1 MHAEASGHECC
12 ANAEHLSTVLVEKA
26 GCAGS
31 PPQVLLSEGAG
42 SDPEFDRRY
51 DSGFEVIN
59 ATSDDQFLFANK
71 FSDDR

>member
-1 MHAEASGHECC
+1 VHAEASGHECC

-31 PPQVLLSEGAG
+31 PPQVLLSEAAG
-42 SDPEFDRRY
+42 SDPEFD
-51 DSGFEVIN
+51 N
-59 ATSDDQFLFANK
+59 SDDQFLFANK